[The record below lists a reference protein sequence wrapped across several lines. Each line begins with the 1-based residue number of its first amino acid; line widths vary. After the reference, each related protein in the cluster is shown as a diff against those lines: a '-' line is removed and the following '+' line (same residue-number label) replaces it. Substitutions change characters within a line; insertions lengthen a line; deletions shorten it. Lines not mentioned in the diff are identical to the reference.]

1 MQVADLGPLA
11 HPDHLLVLLAAS
23 TRRPCLAPSII
34 TRKPLFPSA
43 QGVPFH
49 VATGSLFILPLPG
62 HPPQTVQNR
71 RSRRVSASA
80 AITSKEEPMDWHS
93 ALPAIVP
100 HVVKIET
107 PDGGHGTG
115 FLRRREA
122 EWYAIAT
129 AKHVVAHAHKWRS
142 PIQVTHGSEEPFT
155 LDPSGTRCA
164 ILARPEAD
172 VAIVVSLDVQQIGL
186 WPTAPLALVPD
197 QRFVHT
203 GSPIGW
209 LGYPHPYRRRCDAT
223 GRVVESPPAPLALV
237 PDQRF
242 VHTGSPIGWL
252 GYPHLVDGGNRLC
265 FFSGSV
271 SAFSQPAHR
280 YFIDG
285 VAIHGVSGGPAFVM
299 RPEQGTLVPYVLGM
313 ISQYW
318 PNRANG
324 EAQPGVAVAEDVSQL
339 HQLDTFVAGIG
350 T

>member
-1 MQVADLGPLA
+1 
-11 HPDHLLVLLAAS
+11 
-23 TRRPCLAPSII
+23 
-34 TRKPLFPSA
+34 
-43 QGVPFH
+43 
-49 VATGSLFILPLPG
+49 
-62 HPPQTVQNR
+62 
-71 RSRRVSASA
+71 
-80 AITSKEEPMDWHS
+80 MDWHS

-209 LGYPHPYRRRCDAT
+209 LGYPH
-223 GRVVESPPAPLALV
+223 
-237 PDQRF
+237 
-242 VHTGSPIGWL
+242 
-252 GYPHLVDGGNRLC
+252 LVDGGNRLC

-299 RPEQGTLVPYVLGM
+299 RPEQGTLVPYVLGT

-318 PNRANG
+318 PNRATG